1 MVGLK
6 KELSNRIPVTEKLKE
21 KEAAHTLI
29 VADLQAAAN
38 ASKGYRLEV
47 IRLQEEVDRLRK
59 ADEERQAEI
68 ESL

>member
-1 MVGLK
+1 M
-6 KELSNRIPVTEKLKE
+6 TEKLKE

-47 IRLQEEVDRLRK
+47 IRLQEEVDRLRIPAYLNLMNTK
-59 ADEERQAEI
+59 TLKMKTEPEA
-68 ESL
+68 S